1 MCLLIVLFI
10 LIGLK
15 KAIPKS
21 KIGIYRDDA
30 LITISKR
37 NKWSRNWKY
46 KEKMHEFANKLEI
59 RLSIENR
66 ATTINYL
73 DKNFNLNNHTYYPY
87 KNPNS
92 KINYVNSK
100 SNHPPTNFKQISK
113 MIEHKLSKHSD
124 NDNLLKIVRK
134 DFEDALKLNGYKYE
148 IKYMNQKINIK
159 IKQKRKCVWFNHSV
173 SQLAPM

>member
-46 KEKMHEFANKLEI
+46 IEKKYEFANKLEI
-59 RLSIENR
+59 RI
-66 ATTINYL
+66 TI
-73 DKNFNLNNHTYYPY
+73 
-87 KNPNS
+87 
-92 KINYVNSK
+92 
-100 SNHPPTNFKQISK
+100 
-113 MIEHKLSKHSD
+113 
-124 NDNLLKIVRK
+124 
-134 DFEDALKLNGYKYE
+134 DF
-148 IKYMNQKINIK
+148 Q
-159 IKQKRKCVWFNHSV
+159 
-173 SQLAPM
+173 